1 VEVLLEGVE
10 VLWWRVVVVA
20 DLKGVGGVSVYV
32 GKRLVWRGGEGEAE
46 SGLGTKIDTH
56 ETEQ

>member
-1 VEVLLEGVE
+1 MLEGVE